1 MKRFLLATLF
11 FTAYFAVSDVFA
23 YTPGKQNKRSR
34 SEIDYTVNTTSYVA
48 SNTNV
53 FGSTKTV
60 LISSGAVGLFS
71 VVITSPGVNSK
82 VFLYN
87 HGSTVTMTPTG
98 HFAEFMTN
106 TQTQVTFNVDI
117 ATGGTN
123 DGFSV
128 RVATA
133 AEGNSTFIA
142 PSLLYIYERKR

>member
-1 MKRFLLATLF
+1 MKRFLITVTL
-11 FTAYFAVSDVFA
+11 FTAYFAVSDCFA
-23 YTPGKQNKRSR
+23 YTPKMANRRAR
-34 SEIDYTVNTTSYVA
+34 SEVDYTVNTTSYVP

-60 LISSGAVGLFS
+60 LISSGAVGLHS
-71 VVITSPGVNSK
+71 VYVSSPGVNSK

-87 HGSTVTMTPTG
+87 HGSTITMANTG
-98 HFAEFMTN
+98 HFAEFTAN
-106 TQTQVTFNVDI
+106 TQGQIDFNVDI